1 MHSIFYSYITQNCRY
16 KIFRIFV
23 YLVSKRCLLNVFTD
37 VIKTWSQEESGLVA
51 EVGRDDLCDHG
62 KLLWLLK
69 PKETA
74 RYVNRCSTNRTLL
87 YCDVSA
93 RIYGSADMFML
104 LQDCMTKKNFF
115 LGRLLKFK
123 FDFGI

>member
-1 MHSIFYSYITQNCRY
+1 M
-16 KIFRIFV
+16 
-23 YLVSKRCLLNVFTD
+23 SKRCLLNVFTD
-37 VIKTWSQEESGLVA
+37 VIKTWSQEESGLVS

-62 KLLWLLK
+62 NLLWLLK

-93 RIYGSADMFML
+93 RIYGSADMLML
-104 LQDCMTKKNFF
+104 LQDLSKKNFF